1 MTFSTSRRLRSESGQ
16 EVATCPFRRLDNIQA
31 KTGRT
36 PAQFVA
42 EAKRRGLTE
51 HGEIIRWLEK
61 DYGLG
66 LGHARAIDHVIR
78 KGIPGGPRRKAP
90 K

>member
-1 MTFSTSRRLRSESGQ
+1 MSFQ
-16 EVATCPFRRLDNIQA
+16 AYLDNIQA

-42 EAKRRGLTE
+42 EAKRRCLTE